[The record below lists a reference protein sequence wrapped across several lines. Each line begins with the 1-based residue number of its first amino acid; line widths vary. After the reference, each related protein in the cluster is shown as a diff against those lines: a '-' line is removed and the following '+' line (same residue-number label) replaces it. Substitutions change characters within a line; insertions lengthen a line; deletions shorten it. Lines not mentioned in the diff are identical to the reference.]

1 MDLIECPR
9 CRSSKLLIYEYY
21 HMFRKYPQ
29 EEEGI
34 DPERFDEEFFLK
46 DEPLTIMWTQCEH
59 EWVSEEGAAIEDLV
73 W

>member
-9 CRSSKLLIYEYY
+9 CRSSKLLILRVLSYVP
-21 HMFRKYPQ
+21 KYPQ

-46 DEPLTIMWTQCEH
+46 DQPLTIMWTQCEH
-59 EWVSEEGAAIEDLV
+59 EWVSEEKAPRLKT
-73 W
+73 